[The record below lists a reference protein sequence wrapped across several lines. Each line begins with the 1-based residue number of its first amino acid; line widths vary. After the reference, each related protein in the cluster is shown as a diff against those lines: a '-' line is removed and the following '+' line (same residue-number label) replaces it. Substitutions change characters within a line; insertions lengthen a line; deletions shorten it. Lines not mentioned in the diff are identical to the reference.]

1 MKKLKVLLFGA
12 AFSAD
17 LHADAYSRILDKV
30 EIAGICDKDL
40 SRVKALAERY
50 GFAVYTAYGDFIDA
64 IERCECDLVDVCMPN
79 FLHHDVAVRALE
91 RGRDIICEK
100 PLATTVED
108 AQDMVD
114 TAARLKKHIYY
125 AEDWLFAPAFRK
137 AKEILASGKVGK
149 PLYVRARESHCG
161 SHSPFAQL
169 IQYCGGGCMV
179 HLGVHPVCFL
189 LSLKN
194 NEWSELVA
202 MTSGGKEQNL
212 VHSQMEGEDWAG
224 AFVRFRDGTYATL
237 EANYVTVGG
246 MEDVMDIYCEQGC
259 IHVDLSFSGPVKV
272 FSIPGS
278 TTPLKRRRSRPAGR
292 RPPWTKNTAS
302 ATAGRSTI
310 SWTARSAERTRTRG
324 SAAWTGGDA
333 EGDQPHL
340 QIRARGRTHP
350 KRGVTE
356 RLNKLRNKPKQTR

>member
-1 MKKLKVLLFGA
+1 MKKLKVLLVGA

-17 LHADAYSRILDKV
+17 LHSDAYSRILDKV
-30 EIAGICDKDL
+30 EIVGICDKDL
-40 SRVKALAERY
+40 SRVKALADRY
-50 GFAVYTAYGDFIDA
+50 GFTGYTAYDDYASA
-64 IERCECDLVDVCMPN
+64 IEECECDLVDVCMPN
-79 FLHHDVAVRALE
+79 FLHHDVAISALN

-114 TAARLKKHIYY
+114 TAARLNKHIYY

-137 AKEILASGKVGK
+137 AKEILESGKVGK
-149 PLYVRARESHCG
+149 PLYIRARESHCG

-169 IQYCGGGCMV
+169 IKYCGGGCMV
-179 HLGVHPVCFL
+179 HLGVHPVCFM

-212 VHSQMEGEDWAG
+212 VHNQMEGEDWAG

-259 IHVDLSFSGPVKV
+259 VHVDLSFSGPVKV
-272 FSIPGS
+272 FSIPGLDYTVEKAEITTGWS
-278 TTPLKRRRSRPAGR
+278 TPAVDEKYSLGYCGEINHFVDSALAGKDADIGLRGLDGLETLKVI
-292 RPPWTKNTAS
+292 NLIYQS
-302 ATAGRSTI
+302 AR
-310 SWTARSAERTRTRG
+310 
-324 SAAWTGGDA
+324 
-333 EGDQPHL
+333 EGK
-340 QIRARGRTHP
+340 QIRNEA
-350 KRGVTE
+350 
-356 RLNKLRNKPKQTR
+356 